1 MQPNNDPVGELKTN
15 GPAPSAV
22 AAEMPDSRVNGGAS
36 PELLDLL
43 NALQSMR
50 VGDFSVRMSGSQ
62 VGLLGKIADTFKRSW
77 PPTNAW
83 RSSSSASAKW
93 WAAKERRASG

>member
-1 MQPNNDPVGELKTN
+1 MQPNDDPVGDLKTN

-62 VGLLGKIADTFKRSW
+62 VGLLGKSW

-83 RSSSSASAKW
+83 RSSSSASAKS